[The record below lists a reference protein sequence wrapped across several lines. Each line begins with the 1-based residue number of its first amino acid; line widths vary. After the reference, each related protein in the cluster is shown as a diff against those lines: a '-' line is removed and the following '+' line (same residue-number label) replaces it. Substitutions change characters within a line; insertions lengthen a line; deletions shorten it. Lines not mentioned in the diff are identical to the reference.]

1 MANQFPN
8 LIKEQNKSGETD
20 EYIARE
26 VLGCSRQNYNQK
38 KSGKRD
44 FTMEQVN
51 KLCDHF
57 KKSYEYLFKQ

>member
-26 VLGCSRQNYNQK
+26 VLGF
-38 KSGKRD
+38 GKRQSA
-44 FTMEQVN
+44 EQTP
-51 KLCDHF
+51 
-57 KKSYEYLFKQ
+57 